1 MAACPNCGHENADG
15 AKFCSECGAN
25 LLAPAPRR
33 REMRK
38 TVTVVFCDVTG
49 STALGERL
57 DPESLRGVMTRYF
70 ERMQGVLEAH
80 GGTVE
85 KFIGDAVM
93 AVFGIPVLHEDD
105 ALRAVR
111 AADGMREALAE
122 LNVELEREWSLS
134 LAARIGVNTG
144 TVVAG
149 DPSAGQNLVTGD
161 AVNTAARL
169 EQAATPGEIL
179 IGEETFHLARDAIV
193 AEPVDPLALKGKAEV
208 VGAYRLLSV
217 TPGVAGHVRRL
228 DSPMVGRA
236 RPLRMLL
243 DAFESASADGACHLF
258 TVFGPAGIGKS
269 RLVREFVST
278 VGSDA
283 RVLSGRCLSYG
294 DGITFWPVTEMAIQ
308 AAGIAEDDPPERA
321 REALHT
327 MLADAPE
334 GEVVAAH
341 LARLIGLDAGGPVEA
356 PWAVRRFFEA
366 TARAQ
371 PLVAV
376 FDDIHWAEPTLLD
389 VIEHIADRSRDV
401 PIVLLCMARP
411 ELLDGRQGWGGG
423 MRNVTSVHLEPLS
436 ELEADALI
444 ENLLGHPA
452 LTQEIRERIR
462 AAAQG
467 NPLFVEEMLAMLL
480 DDSVLVLKEGEW
492 VAAVD
497 LTSVHV
503 PPAISALLAARLDRL
518 SNDERV
524 VLEAASVTGEVFER
538 SAVRELVP
546 EAIAPNVDTH
556 LGTLLRRDL
565 IRPSASD
572 IGGEESFRFRHIL
585 LRDAAYDAVP
595 KNDRAELHEAF
606 AAYLETSLG
615 DRASEFE
622 EFTGY
627 HLEQAHRLRTELG
640 VHDERTRSLARAAFE
655 RLGAAG
661 RRAFD
666 RGDAVAATNL
676 LGRAS
681 ELLDPDDLDRLRIAW
696 RLGQALT
703 DSGHLAGAADLLEA
717 TIARAAGDEAIAG
730 YAEAV
735 LWSTRMLGD
744 PEGDVDAWEAA
755 ADRLIAL
762 FERIGDDQGAALAW
776 LQKTYALWFR
786 WRMEDSGSAA
796 QHAAE
801 HAYAAGDHLVEREA
815 RSHLLATLAL
825 GPRPFSEAQ
834 AAMREALDQA
844 RRTGDR
850 RTEQSALKGVAM
862 QAAYRG
868 DFEEARRS
876 IAESRAIVRELG
888 LMIEYWA
895 SAQNSGRIE
904 ILAGDLDEAA
914 RQLLEGCE
922 QLLALG
928 ETAMLSTAAAILAYV
943 EVRRGDDEAAER
955 WVAVAERTASADD
968 RASQIGIETARGL
981 LKRGGG
987 DLDGERHLRTALE
1000 LADGTD
1006 ATLWRTEIRLDI
1018 ARALPGDRP
1027 DEIAALARE
1036 ALSLAEGKQVPGQ
1049 IVAARRI
1056 LAELGQDA

>member
-1 MAACPNCGHENADG
+1 VAACPTCGHENADG
-15 AKFCSECGAN
+15 AKFCSECGAD
-25 LLAPAPRR
+25 LLAPTPRR

-70 ERMQGVLEAH
+70 ERMKAVLESH

-93 AVFGIPVLHEDD
+93 SVFGIPVLHEDD

-111 AADGMREALAE
+111 AADEMREALAE

-134 LAARIGVNTG
+134 LEARIGVNTG
-144 TVVAG
+144 EVVAG
-149 DPSAGQNLVTGD
+149 DPSAAQNLVTGD

-169 EQAATPGEIL
+169 EQAATAGEIL
-179 IGEETFHLARDAIV
+179 IGEETFHLTRDAVV

-208 VGAYRLLSV
+208 VGAYRLISV
-217 TPGVAGHVRRL
+217 QLGVAGHVRRL
-228 DSPMVGRA
+228 DSPMVGRE

-243 DAFESASADGACHLF
+243 DAFESATADGACHLF

-278 VGSDA
+278 LGPNA

-321 REALHT
+321 RQALGS
-327 MLADAPE
+327 LLERSSDGA
-334 GEVVAAH
+334 VVAAH
-341 LARLIGLDAGGPVEA
+341 IARLIGLDSGGPVEA

-366 TARAQ
+366 TARER
-371 PLVAV
+371 PLVAI

-389 VIEHIADRSRDV
+389 VIEHVADRSRDV

-411 ELLDGRQGWGGG
+411 ELLDDRQGWGGG
-423 MRNVTSVHLEPLS
+423 MRNATSVHLEPLS
-436 ELEADALI
+436 EPEADALI

-452 LTQEIRERIR
+452 LTQDIRERIR

-480 DDSVLVLKEGEW
+480 DDGVLVLKEGEW
-492 VAAVD
+492 VATVD
-497 LTSVHV
+497 LTTVHV

-518 SNDERV
+518 SNDERA
-524 VLEAASVTGEVFER
+524 VLEAASVAGEVFER
-538 SAVRELVP
+538 PAVRELVP
-546 EAIAPNVDTH
+546 DAIATNVDAH
-556 LGTLLRRDL
+556 LGTLLRKDL

-595 KNDRAELHEAF
+595 KGDRAGLHETF
-606 AAYLETSLG
+606 ASYLEASLG
-615 DRASEFE
+615 DRASEFD

-640 VHDERTRSLARAAFE
+640 LHDERTDALARGAFD

-661 RRAFD
+661 RRAYE
-666 RGDAVAATNL
+666 RGDMAAAANL

-681 ELLDPDDLDRLRIAW
+681 DLLVPDDPDRLRMAW

-703 DSGHLAGAADLLEA
+703 DSGALAQAVDVLEA
-717 TIARAAGDEAIAG
+717 TIARAAHDEVIAG
-730 YAEAV
+730 YAECI
-735 LWSTRMLGD
+735 LLSTRMLGD

-762 FERIGDDQGAALAW
+762 FERIGDRQGAALAW
-776 LQKTYALWFR
+776 LQKTYTLWFR
-786 WRMEDSGSAA
+786 WRIEDSGAA
-796 QHAAE
+796 SQRAVE
-801 HAYAAGDHLVEREA
+801 HAHAAGDRLVEAVA
-815 RSHLLATLAL
+815 RSHRLATLGL

-834 AAMREALDQA
+834 AAAREALDEA
-844 RRTGDR
+844 RGSGDR
-850 RTEQSALKGVAM
+850 AMEQSALKGMAM
-862 QAAYRG
+862 QAAYTG
-868 DFEEARRS
+868 DFEEARRL

-888 LMIEYWA
+888 LTIEYWA

-904 ILAGDLDEAA
+904 ILAGDLDEAG
-914 RQLLEGCE
+914 RQLIEGCE
-922 QLLALG
+922 QLQSLG

-943 EVRRGDDEAAER
+943 EVRRGDEDAAER
-955 WVAVAERTASADD
+955 WLAVAERTASADD
-968 RASQIGIETARGL
+968 RASQIGIEIARGL
-981 LKRGGG
+981 LKLGGG
-987 DLDGERHLRTALE
+987 DLDGEGHLRTALE

-1018 ARALPGDRP
+1018 ARALPRDRP
-1027 DEIAALARE
+1027 DEIAVLARE
-1036 ALSLAEGKQVPGQ
+1036 ALAGAEAKRVPEQ
-1049 IVAARRI
+1049 IAAARKI
-1056 LAELGQDA
+1056 LAELGQGA

>member
-1 MAACPNCGHENADG
+1 
-15 AKFCSECGAN
+15 
-25 LLAPAPRR
+25 
-33 REMRK
+33 MRK

-111 AADGMREALAE
+111 AADEMREALAE

-134 LAARIGVNTG
+134 LQARIGVNTG
-144 TVVAG
+144 EVVAG

-169 EQAATPGEIL
+169 EQAAAAGEIL
-179 IGEETFHLARDAIV
+179 IGEETFHLTRDAVV
-193 AEPVDPLALKGKAEV
+193 AEPVDPLALKGKAQV
-208 VGAYRLLSV
+208 VDAYRLLSV
-217 TPGVAGHVRRL
+217 TAGVAGHARRL
-228 DSPMVGRA
+228 DSPMVGRE
-236 RPLRMLL
+236 RPMRMLL
-243 DAFESASADGACHLF
+243 DAFESACADGACHLF

-278 VGSDA
+278 IDSDA

-294 DGITFWPVTEMAIQ
+294 DGITFWPVTEMVIQ
-308 AAGIAEDDPPERA
+308 AAEIAEDDPPDRA
-321 REALHT
+321 RGAIRTL
-327 MLADAPE
+327 LAGSAED
-334 GEVVAAH
+334 EVVAGH
-341 LARLIGLDAGGPVEA
+341 LARLIGLESGGPVEA

-366 TARAQ
+366 SARER

-389 VIEHIADRSRDV
+389 VIEHVADRSRDV

-411 ELLDGRQGWGGG
+411 ELLDDRQGWGGG
-423 MRNVTSVHLEPLS
+423 LRNATSVHLEPLS
-436 ELEADALI
+436 EPEADALI

-480 DDSVLVLKEGEW
+480 DDGVLVLKEGEW

-497 LTSVHV
+497 LTTVHV

-518 SNDERV
+518 SDDERA
-524 VLEAASVTGEVFER
+524 VLEAASVAGEVFER

-546 EAIAPNVDTH
+546 DAIATNVDAL
-556 LGTLLRRDL
+556 LGTLLRKDL

-595 KNDRAELHEAF
+595 KADRAGLHEAF
-606 AAYLETSLG
+606 AAHLEASLG
-615 DRASEFE
+615 ERASEFD

-627 HLEQAHRLRTELG
+627 HLEQAHRLRGELG
-640 VHDERTRSLARAAFE
+640 LHDDRKDALARAAFD

-666 RGDAVAATNL
+666 RGDATAAANL

-681 ELLDPDDLDRLRIAW
+681 ELLDPDDPDRLRMAW

-703 DSGHLAGAADLLEA
+703 DSGALAEAVELLEA
-717 TIARAAGDEAIAG
+717 TIVRAKDDEAIAG
-730 YAEAV
+730 YAESV
-735 LWSTRMLGD
+735 LLSARMLGD
-744 PEGDVDAWEAA
+744 PEGDADAWGAA

-762 FERIGDDQGAALAW
+762 FESRGDSQGAALAW
-776 LQKTYALWFR
+776 MQKSYALWFR
-786 WRMEDSGSAA
+786 WRLEDSGAA
-796 QHAAE
+796 SQRASE
-801 HAYAAGDHLVEREA
+801 HARATGDRLVETES

-825 GPRPFSEAQ
+825 GPRPNSEAQ
-834 AAMREALDQA
+834 VAVSEALDEA
-844 RRTGDR
+844 RRSGDR
-850 RTEQSALKGVAM
+850 RREQSAMKGVAM

-868 DFEEARRS
+868 DFEEARRA

-888 LMIEYWA
+888 LTIEYWA
-895 SAQNSGRIE
+895 GAQNAGRIE
-904 ILAGDLDEAA
+904 IIAGDLDEAA
-914 RQLLEGCE
+914 RLLLEGCE
-922 QLLALG
+922 QLEAIG
-928 ETAMLSTAAAILAYV
+928 ETAFLSTAATILAYV
-943 EVRRGDDEAAER
+943 EVRRGDRGSAER
-955 WVAVAERTASADD
+955 WLAVAVRTASPDD
-968 RASQIGIETARGL
+968 RSSQIGIEIDRGL
-981 LKRGGG
+981 LKLARG
-987 DLDGERHLRTALE
+987 DLDGERHLQSALE
-1000 LADGTD
+1000 LADETD

-1018 ARALPGDRP
+1018 ARALVRDRRDLAGP
-1027 DEIAALARE
+1027 LARE
-1036 ALSLAEGKQVPGQ
+1036 ALGLAEAKQIPMQ
-1049 IVAARRI
+1049 VATARGI
-1056 LAELGQDA
+1056 LAELGEDA

>member
-1 MAACPNCGHENADG
+1 
-15 AKFCSECGAN
+15 
-25 LLAPAPRR
+25 
-33 REMRK
+33 
-38 TVTVVFCDVTG
+38 
-49 STALGERL
+49 
-57 DPESLRGVMTRYF
+57 
-70 ERMQGVLEAH
+70 
-80 GGTVE
+80 
-85 KFIGDAVM
+85 
-93 AVFGIPVLHEDD
+93 
-105 ALRAVR
+105 
-111 AADGMREALAE
+111 
-122 LNVELEREWSLS
+122 
-134 LAARIGVNTG
+134 
-144 TVVAG
+144 
-149 DPSAGQNLVTGD
+149 
-161 AVNTAARL
+161 
-169 EQAATPGEIL
+169 
-179 IGEETFHLARDAIV
+179 
-193 AEPVDPLALKGKAEV
+193 
-208 VGAYRLLSV
+208 
-217 TPGVAGHVRRL
+217 
-228 DSPMVGRA
+228 
-236 RPLRMLL
+236 
-243 DAFESASADGACHLF
+243 
-258 TVFGPAGIGKS
+258 
-269 RLVREFVST
+269 
-278 VGSDA
+278 
-283 RVLSGRCLSYG
+283 
-294 DGITFWPVTEMAIQ
+294 
-308 AAGIAEDDPPERA
+308 
-321 REALHT
+321 
-327 MLADAPE
+327 
-334 GEVVAAH
+334 
-341 LARLIGLDAGGPVEA
+341 
-356 PWAVRRFFEA
+356 
-366 TARAQ
+366 
-371 PLVAV
+371 
-376 FDDIHWAEPTLLD
+376 
-389 VIEHIADRSRDV
+389 
-401 PIVLLCMARP
+401 
-411 ELLDGRQGWGGG
+411 
-423 MRNVTSVHLEPLS
+423 
-436 ELEADALI
+436 
-444 ENLLGHPA
+444 
-452 LTQEIRERIR
+452 
-462 AAAQG
+462 
-467 NPLFVEEMLAMLL
+467 MLL
-480 DDSVLVLKEGEW
+480 DDGVLVLKEGEW

-497 LTSVHV
+497 LTTVQV

-518 SNDERV
+518 SNDERA
-524 VLEAASVTGEVFER
+524 VLEAASVAGEVFER

-546 EAIAPNVDTH
+546 DGVADNVDAH
-556 LGTLLRRDL
+556 LGTLLRKDL
-565 IRPSASD
+565 IRPSTSD

-595 KNDRAELHEAF
+595 KGDRAELHEAF
-606 AAYLETSLG
+606 AAHLEASLG

-627 HLEQAHRLRTELG
+627 HLEQAHRFRKELG

-655 RLGAAG
+655 RLGVAG

-666 RGDAVAATNL
+666 RGDAAAATNL

-825 GPRPFSEAQ
+825 GPRPLSEAQ

-981 LKRGGG
+981 LKRGRG

-1036 ALSLAEGKQVPGQ
+1036 ALSLAEGKQVPRQ